1 MTSRIWYLAQNND
14 LYAFVMEMEMV
25 VEQAGVGTVLHA
37 FVEVEMVV
45 EVVGVAA
52 SPSGLRSAQGT
63 S

>member
-1 MTSRIWYLAQNND
+1 
-14 LYAFVMEMEMV
+14 MEMEMV